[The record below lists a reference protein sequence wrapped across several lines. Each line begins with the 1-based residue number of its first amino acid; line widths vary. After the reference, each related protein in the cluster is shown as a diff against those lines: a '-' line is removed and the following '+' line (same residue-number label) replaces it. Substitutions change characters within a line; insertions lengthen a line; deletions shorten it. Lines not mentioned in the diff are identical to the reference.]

1 MSQERHL
8 QLYSAVGHRGEK
20 KAAVCQ
26 TQASSFTELLLS
38 LFVGCM
44 TGSLS
49 RLVRVKGH
57 FTVTLAHTNVV
68 S

>member
-1 MSQERHL
+1 M
-8 QLYSAVGHRGEK
+8 
-20 KAAVCQ
+20 CQ

-49 RLVRVKGH
+49 
-57 FTVTLAHTNVV
+57 TVSKSKRSFSQSLWHTLTLSHKKPEKQRQ
-68 S
+68 